1 MAKVSLTKLGL
12 KVNNSIQTIMW
23 NDQEIEVKQ
32 YLPINDKLTLISNV
46 LNHCS
51 EDEKY
56 YNMGKFEMYFTL
68 EVIYNYTNINP
79 TEKQKEDICKLY
91 DAFVSSGLYDTI
103 LESIDKK
110 DMQFLR
116 EVALDSIKSIYAYS
130 NSVMG
135 IIDAVTMD
143 YKGLDL
149 DANQVYS
156 NLADP
161 QNMEL
166 LKGIMTRLG

>member
-12 KVNNSIQTIMW
+12 KVNSDIKTITW

-32 YLPINDKLTLISNV
+32 YLPINDKLALISNV
-46 LNHCS
+46 LNHCAQ
-51 EDEKY
+51 EEKY
-56 YNMGKFEMYFTL
+56 YNMGKFELYFTL
-68 EVIYNYTNINP
+68 EVIYNYTNISP
-79 TEKQKEDICKLY
+79 TDKQKEDACKLY
-91 DAFVSSGLYDTI
+91 DMICSSGLYNEI
-103 LESIDKK
+103 LGVINAEDIA
-110 DMQFLR
+110 FLR
-116 EVALDSIKSIYAYS
+116 NVALDSIQAIYAYS

-135 IIDAVTMD
+135 IIDTVTMD

-149 DANQVYS
+149 DADKLYN

>member
-1 MAKVSLTKLGL
+1 MAKVSFTKLGL
-12 KVNNSIQTIMW
+12 KSNKDIKTMIW

-51 EDEKY
+51 EEEKF
-56 YNMGKFEMYFTL
+56 YNMGKFELYFTL
-68 EVIYNYTNINP
+68 EVIYNYTNISP
-79 TEKQKEDICKLY
+79 TEKQKEDACKLY
-91 DAFVSSGLYDTI
+91 DAFVSSGLYYEI
-103 LESIDKK
+103 LNNLNED
-110 DMQFLR
+110 DVAFLY
-116 EVALDSIKSIYAYS
+116 EVALDSIKAIYAYS
-130 NSVMG
+130 NSAMG
-135 IIDAVTMD
+135 ILDAVTTD

-149 DANQVYS
+149 DANGIYN